1 MDLRILS
8 VSAVIGACS
17 VAAFGQHEAAEM
29 TQNSELREFTG
40 TYQSGPNAYLYM
52 QIWNELSGAP
62 QLVAFDESGT
72 VRSLYPEGNGRFVA
86 GTKAGVRDPVESTIQ
101 FERDADG
108 KITSLT
114 WQKGDSRPLL
124 ATHVRTEKR
133 EDITIPNGSVRL
145 AGTLS
150 CPISGRK
157 RPAVVLVPASGPEDR
172 EYLLPFAHFLVRRGV
187 AVLGYDKRGVGG
199 STGDWKTESFDDLAS
214 DAMAAY
220 AYLRTRPEIDR
231 SQIGLLGLSQA
242 GWVMPLAAVR
252 AQGVAFLISISGAGV
267 SPAETTIDEARG
279 EMAAAHTP
287 PGIIEQVVTMMKL
300 QYAYAQTGQ
309 GWNEYIAS
317 RAKLVERMGKAPATI
332 PGTQDDPYWKTI
344 RALYLYDP
352 GPTLR
357 RLQTPTLALFGERDD
372 NIVAEKNRAAWESAL
387 KAAGNRDYS
396 LRILRSAD
404 HVMLEAKV
412 GNNAEEPTLD
422 HLVRDYFT
430 TVQDW
435 LATRIWGFQP
445 SPIGPSPL
453 Q

>member
-1 MDLRILS
+1 M
-8 VSAVIGACS
+8 
-17 VAAFGQHEAAEM
+17 
-29 TQNSELREFTG
+29 
-40 TYQSGPNAYLYM
+40 
-52 QIWNELSGAP
+52 
-62 QLVAFDESGT
+62 
-72 VRSLYPEGNGRFVA
+72 
-86 GTKAGVRDPVESTIQ
+86 
-101 FERDADG
+101 
-108 KITSLT
+108 
-114 WQKGDSRPLL
+114 
-124 ATHVRTEKR
+124 
-133 EDITIPNGSVRL
+133 
-145 AGTLS
+145 
-150 CPISGRK
+150 
-157 RPAVVLVPASGPEDR
+157 PASGPEDR

-267 SPAETTIDEARG
+267 SPAETTIDEAHG
-279 EMAAAHTP
+279 EMAATHTP

-357 RLQTPTLALFGERDD
+357 RFQTPTLALFGERDD
-372 NIVAEKNRAAWESAL
+372 NIVAEKNRVMGICL

-422 HLVRDYFT
+422 HYVRDYFT

-445 SPIGPSPL
+445 SPIGPRPCSSPRRL
-453 Q
+453 NPPTDLDDTKDG

>member
-1 MDLRILS
+1 MDLRTLI
-8 VSAVIGACS
+8 VSALIWACS
-17 VAAFGQHEAAEM
+17 VAAFAQHGAADLAQ
-29 TQNSELREFTG
+29 TGELRVFTG
-40 TYQSGPNAYLYM
+40 TYQWGPNAYLYL
-52 QIWNELSGAP
+52 QIWNEFSGTP
-62 QLVAFDESGT
+62 QLVAFDESGKT
-72 VRSLYPEGNGRFVA
+72 RSLYPQGNGRFVA
-86 GTKAGVRDPVESTIQ
+86 GPKAGVRDPVESTIQ
-101 FERDADG
+101 FERNADG
-108 KITSLT
+108 EIASLT
-114 WQKGDSRPLL
+114 WQKGESRPLL
-124 ATHVRTEKR
+124 AKHVQAEKR
-133 EDITIPNGSVRL
+133 EDVSISNGNVRL
-145 AGTLS
+145 AGTLI
-150 CPISGRK
+150 CPTSGRK
-157 RPAVVLVPASGPEDR
+157 HPAVILVPASGPEDR
-172 EYLLPFAHFLVRRGV
+172 EYLLPYSHFLVRRGV

-214 DAMAAY
+214 DVLAAY
-220 AYLRTRPEIDR
+220 AYLRTRPDIDP

-252 AQGVAFLISISGAGV
+252 AQGIAFLISISGAGV

-287 PGIIEQVVTMMKL
+287 PGIIEQIVTMMKL

-309 GWNEYIAS
+309 GWNEYIAA
-317 RAKLVERMGKAPATI
+317 RAKLAERMGKAPATI

-357 RLQTPTLALFGERDD
+357 RLKTPTLALFGERDD

-387 KAAGNRDYS
+387 KKAANRDYS
-396 LRILRSAD
+396 LRILHGAD
-404 HVMLEAKV
+404 HVMLEAMV
-412 GNNAEEPTLD
+412 GNNAEEPMLD
-422 HLVRDYFT
+422 HFVHGYFT

-435 LATRIWGFQP
+435 LAERIRGFKP